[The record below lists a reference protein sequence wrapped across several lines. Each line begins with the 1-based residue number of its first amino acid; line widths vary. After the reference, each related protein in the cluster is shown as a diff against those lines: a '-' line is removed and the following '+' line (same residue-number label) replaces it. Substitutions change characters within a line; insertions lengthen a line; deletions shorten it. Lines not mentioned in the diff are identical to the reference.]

1 MSGMVW
7 YVDGLTYPGNK
18 RPMTHSFS
26 ATEEQMEFARASR
39 KKNDEGESLGPDCFP
54 ADIFGVP
61 MAEEKDYKLPNL
73 FFAGSFWVVSKAAA
87 DVLRQFDLGGGG
99 LFPVRVLKKDRATSV
114 DGEWFCISFGN
125 RKSAL
130 LPEVSENISQRAQG
144 RYRVGYTLDDNDI
157 AVSSIALA
165 GPDIWIDSQM
175 WDSLFLSEA
184 LGNALK
190 KAKAEKG
197 FFLKKC
203 RVI

>member
-26 ATEEQMEFARASR
+26 ATEEQMEFARACR

-54 ADIFGVP
+54 AEIFGVP

-73 FFAGSFWVVSKAAA
+73 FFAGSFWAVSKAAA

-99 LFPVRVLKKDRATSV
+99 LFPVRVLKKYRVTPV
-114 DGEWFCISFGN
+114 DGEWFCIGFGN

-130 LPEVSENISQRAQG
+130 MPEVSQKVELFAQK
-144 RYRVGYTLDDNDI
+144 RYRARATIGDNDI
-157 AVSSIALA
+157 TVSTVALS

-190 KAKAEKG
+190 KAKADKG